1 MGDKLFHQLHQQR
14 GKRDCGVACLA
25 TLLGRSYEEVLL
37 ATFTVS
43 PNVLKKGIYA
53 SDLAKVAQ
61 TFKTELKR
69 RPAPVDLDDRT
80 GILEVAMKSGREHFV
95 FLVNGLVFDPEEP
108 GQAWDANTYVKHHK
122 AVVQGLT
129 EEVE

>member
-1 MGDKLFHQLHQQR
+1 MADKLFHQLHQQR

-37 ATFTVS
+37 ATFTIS
-43 PNVLKKGIYA
+43 PNVLKKGIYS
-53 SDLAKVAQ
+53 SDLQKIAA

-80 GILEVAMKSGREHFV
+80 GILEVKLKSGREHFV
-95 FLVNGLVFDPEEP
+95 FLANGLVFDPEEL
-108 GQAWDANTYVKHHK
+108 GQAWDVNTYVKHHK

-129 EEVE
+129 EEVD